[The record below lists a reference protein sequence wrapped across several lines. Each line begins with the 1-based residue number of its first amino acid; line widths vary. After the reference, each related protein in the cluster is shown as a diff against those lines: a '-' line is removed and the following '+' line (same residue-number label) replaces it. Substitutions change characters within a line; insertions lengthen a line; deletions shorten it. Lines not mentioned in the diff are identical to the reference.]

1 MVASTV
7 FTPVFT
13 LKYDYEHYPI
23 EKNDTFLLELLASN
37 FGDDQFQ
44 QVEHYGYCLTE
55 TVRSLVPWS

>member
-23 EKNDTFLLELLASN
+23 EKNDTFLLELLASI

-44 QVEHYGYCLTE
+44 QV
-55 TVRSLVPWS
+55 